1 MSAISTSVEGK
12 VLGLVGCGKIGNAV
26 MRGFATCTNPPN
38 KIIVSPRNAGILRFI
53 HYDYIFS
60 FSYTFSY

>member
-26 MRGFATCTNPPN
+26 MRGYATCTNPPK
-38 KIIVSPRNAGILRFI
+38 KIIVSPRNAGIIRLIFLFGFI
-53 HYDYIFS
+53 S
-60 FSYTFSY
+60 FFLC